1 MHQKNNKHT
10 YWATQLSSWLTQQGY
25 DLWMARNKQI
35 HGKDEVTSNIHTYLN
50 QRIQQL
56 YQLKNE
62 IGYHDRDMFNQPIED
77 RYALSEKQKMTWIEN
92 TTKTMKVSMEEH
104 NIKQTTGQ
112 KDICQ
117 FFKHKTSRNTK

>member
-1 MHQKNNKHT
+1 
-10 YWATQLSSWLTQQGY
+10 
-25 DLWMARNKQI
+25 MARNKQI

-112 KDICQ
+112 KDIRQ
-117 FFKHKTSRNTK
+117 FFKPKTSRNTK